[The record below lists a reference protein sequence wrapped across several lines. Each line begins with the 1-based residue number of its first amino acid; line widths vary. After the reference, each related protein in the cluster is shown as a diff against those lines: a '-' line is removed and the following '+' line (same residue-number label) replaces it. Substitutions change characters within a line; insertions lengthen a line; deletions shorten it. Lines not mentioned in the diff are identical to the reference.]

1 MFKNNLNAEG
11 KVQKYKS
18 RLVEKGYS
26 QVEGIDFSEI
36 FSLVAKLTSIR
47 FLLSIAPAFD
57 LEVEQMD
64 VKIVFLHGD
73 LEEEIYMKQPEG
85 FIVKGK
91 NELVCK
97 LKKSLYGL
105 KQSPRMWYQKFDTYI
120 LGLGFVRSKVDHC
133 VYSKQVGDHFINIVL
148 YVDDM
153 LLIGNSKDVIK
164 EVKSQLSSKF
174 DMKYLSVAKFI
185 MGMEI

>member
-1 MFKNNLNAEG
+1 MVA
-11 KVQKYKS
+11 
-18 RLVEKGYS
+18 KGYS
-26 QVEGIDFSEI
+26 QVEGIDFGEI
-36 FSLVAKLTSIR
+36 FSPVSKLTSIR
-47 FLLSIAPAFD
+47 FLLSIAVAFD

-64 VKIVFLHGD
+64 VKTMFLHGD

-120 LGLGFVRSKVDHC
+120 LGLGFVRSKVDQC
-133 VYSKQVGDHFINIVL
+133 VYSKQMGDHFINIVL
-148 YVDDM
+148 YFDDM
-153 LLIGNSKDVIK
+153 LLIGNNKDVIN
-164 EVKSQLSSKF
+164 EVKYHLSSKF
-174 DMKYLSVAKFI
+174 GKKDIDATKF
-185 MGMEI
+185 MLGMEITRDFATKKI